1 VRGRSGLRI
10 GAKRTGEEQWE
21 EGMLGH
27 SFIGLE
33 GERGG
38 QVTEGNGRRWWCAIM
53 VVEAAVSGGDRQG
66 WWWGVMRG
74 GALAVFGV
82 EGRSRDA
89 ACTSAREAA
98 VVESAVRPREE
109 DDRGGARVSVIEGRA
124 DWLGR
129 PKAEA
134 QWEGKRVVGWPGW

>member
-1 VRGRSGLRI
+1 VKAVAGRAPVRGRSGLGI
-10 GAKRTGEEQWE
+10 GAKRRGEERLE
-21 EGMLGH
+21 EGMLGR

-38 QVTEGNGRRWWCAIM
+38 QATEGNERRWWCAIM
-53 VVEAAVSGGDRQG
+53 VVEAAVSGRDRQG

-89 ACTSAREAA
+89 ART
-98 VVESAVRPREE
+98 
-109 DDRGGARVSVIEGRA
+109 
-124 DWLGR
+124 
-129 PKAEA
+129 
-134 QWEGKRVVGWPGW
+134 